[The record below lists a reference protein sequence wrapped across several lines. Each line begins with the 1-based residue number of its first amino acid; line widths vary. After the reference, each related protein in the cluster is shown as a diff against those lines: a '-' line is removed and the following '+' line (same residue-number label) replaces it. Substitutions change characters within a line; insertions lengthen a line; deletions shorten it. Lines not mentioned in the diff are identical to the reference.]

1 MIEIK
6 SELDPSKKVV
16 ITGAYAINSE
26 YKSKAVILMEWIC
39 NL

>member
-16 ITGAYAINSE
+16 ITGAYATNSE
-26 YKSKAVILMEWIC
+26 YKFRKGRDPMAEMDM
-39 NL
+39 